1 MLLVDHAILT
11 RFNLPSPGYEE
22 LLRNRPQWLEERFE
36 LFERYCLPCVLQ
48 QSLKTFKWIIYF
60 DPASPTWAKEVIQ
73 DYERRGMFYPRFRAE
88 LSRNDLLSDIRQL
101 FPVRSANLLTTSLD
115 NDDMLA
121 KDFVHRLQAYAVRNV
136 GRRVAL
142 NFPSGY
148 AYAQGRFYRHF
159 DRSNAFASMFEP
171 WDDAITIWCDWHIK
185 LASHAELIQV
195 DNLPAWAQVIH
206 ARNVSNRIR
215 GWLVDPAIPLKIFDV
230 PATEVQRVKFL
241 ARALDFGKYLVLR
254 SPRQAG
260 RFIFKS
266 LFLLLLPKE
275 ALHKVSL
282 LLARVTR
289 S

>member
-1 MLLVDHAILT
+1 
-11 RFNLPSPGYEE
+11 
-22 LLRNRPQWLEERFE
+22 
-36 LFERYCLPCVLQ
+36 
-48 QSLKTFKWIIYF
+48 
-60 DPASPTWAKEVIQ
+60 
-73 DYERRGMFYPRFRAE
+73 
-88 LSRNDLLSDIRQL
+88 
-101 FPVRSANLLTTSLD
+101 
-115 NDDMLA
+115 
-121 KDFVHRLQAYAVRNV
+121 
-136 GRRVAL
+136 
-142 NFPSGY
+142 
-148 AYAQGRFYRHF
+148 
-159 DRSNAFASMFEP
+159 MFEP